1 MSSNS
6 LTTLSYAARRELI
19 ERAAPLYREA
29 SLAQKGLLLDRMVA
43 MTGYARKYAIHLL
56 NHAPAGKRT
65 IHRRRQPRYGQEV
78 QHVFFL
84 AWKAA
89 KYICAKRLIPFLPT
103 LVAALERHGY
113 LQLSEENRRLL
124 LTMSTTTAERLL
136 RPHRPSGPRGLC
148 TTQAGPLLKHHI
160 PIRTFHG
167 WDNAQPGF
175 LEADLVAHNG
185 GDSEGCSL
193 YTFSLT
199 DVATGWT
206 ECLPLLYKSPEAVL
220 AAFQQARVLFPFP
233 ILGLDTDN
241 GSEFINETLMR
252 YCETEQ
258 ITFTRGRPHLKDD
271 QCFIEQ
277 KNRAVVRQ
285 FVGFARFAG
294 YQAFRQLRELYRA
307 LRLYVNCFQPSMKLL
322 SKQREGETVHRVYDP
337 AKTPLQ
343 RVVLLGILPTVV
355 QDHLHEVAQALDP
368 LRLLRHLEDL
378 QQALWHGATHTFP
391 LPPILSLAPL
401 LPFSVEHC
409 LPDALPGQEKGS
421 GPTEAQHLPQDIME
435 VLNWQRTTK
444 DPFEGV
450 WEIILSGALVHPEW
464 SGSDLFREVQ
474 RLFPGRFLP
483 SQQSTLQLGLRKIRA
498 HLLEIL
504 HELWPHDVIS
514 GISTLPQRAT
524 GD

>member
-6 LTTLSYAARRELI
+6 LIILSYAARRELI
-19 ERAAPLYREA
+19 ERVAPLYREA
-29 SLAQKGLLLDRMVA
+29 SLAQKGLVLDRMVA

-65 IHRRRQPRYGQEV
+65 IHRHRQPRYGSQV
-78 QHVFFL
+78 QHALIEV
-84 AWKAA
+84 WKAA

-103 LVAALERHGY
+103 LVAALERHGS
-113 LQLSEENRRLL
+113 LHLSEENRRLL
-124 LTMSTTTAERLL
+124 LAMSTTTAERLL

-148 TTQAGPLLKHHI
+148 TTQAGPLLKHQI

-258 ITFTRGRPHLKDD
+258 ITFTRGHPHLKDD
-271 QCFIEQ
+271 QCYIEQ
-277 KNRAVVRQ
+277 K
-285 FVGFARFAG
+285 
-294 YQAFRQLRELYRA
+294 
-307 LRLYVNCFQPSMKLL
+307 
-322 SKQREGETVHRVYDP
+322 
-337 AKTPLQ
+337 
-343 RVVLLGILPTVV
+343 
-355 QDHLHEVAQALDP
+355 
-368 LRLLRHLEDL
+368 
-378 QQALWHGATHTFP
+378 
-391 LPPILSLAPL
+391 
-401 LPFSVEHC
+401 
-409 LPDALPGQEKGS
+409 
-421 GPTEAQHLPQDIME
+421 
-435 VLNWQRTTK
+435 
-444 DPFEGV
+444 
-450 WEIILSGALVHPEW
+450 
-464 SGSDLFREVQ
+464 
-474 RLFPGRFLP
+474 
-483 SQQSTLQLGLRKIRA
+483 
-498 HLLEIL
+498 
-504 HELWPHDVIS
+504 
-514 GISTLPQRAT
+514 
-524 GD
+524 